1 VSEQNE
7 SDAVLIGRIV
17 NGEADAAR
25 ILVERH
31 TPMLRRMISR
41 TGVADAQLDDVLQ
54 ETWIRVVRSAARYDP
69 IQPFPRWLFTI
80 AVNRVR
86 TRITRDKT
94 ESIWQQPIELED
106 EPVAPTP
113 RADTVL
119 ERAQLAAAVRAQIA
133 TLSPRLAEAILLRFF
148 EEMSEK
154 EMAAQLG
161 VPVGT
166 VKSRL
171 HNAIQKLKSSFER
184 NGHAQ
189 PNMFSNH

>member
-1 VSEQNE
+1 VSDRNE

-17 NGEADAAR
+17 NGEPDAAR
-25 ILVERH
+25 SLVERY
-31 TPMLRRMISR
+31 TPLLRRMVLR
-41 TGVADAQLDDVLQ
+41 TGVPAAQLDDVLQ
-54 ETWIRVVRSAARYDP
+54 ETWIRVVRSAARYNP
-69 IQPFPRWLFTI
+69 MQPFPRWLFTI

-86 TRITRDKT
+86 TCITRDKA
-94 ESIWQQPIELED
+94 ESMRQQPIDRKD
-106 EPVAPTP
+106 EPVAQTP
-113 RADTVL
+113 PADAIL
-119 ERAQLAAAVRAQIA
+119 ERAQLAAAVRAQIS

-154 EMAAQLG
+154 EMAEQLG

-189 PNMFSNH
+189 TNVFSNH